1 MNYSYIDITKT
12 SKNFRDVASDLL
24 HSNTKS
30 FNTYINYFRSFCDDN
45 PIIQDI
51 IKPIKE
57 CNFNSKEWYNNAI
70 EQRSS
75 FIGSG
80 DITLPTDKISALKVI
95 YDLLWSANALDTLLS
110 LGHATMFA
118 KKYDEQLRKV
128 NDVIT
133 FFFIRYI
140 SRELENLIE
149 GVKPENMG
157 NQNVNNFNIYAPS
170 NIATNSTNVNQTLQY
185 NNSQELLN
193 LIAEL
198 KTAVINSELSEP
210 NKSDALDTI
219 DMIENEATQQP
230 PNTSR
235 VTKLLNLMPSVESIV
250 NIGEKIT
257 SLLP

>member
-1 MNYSYIDITKT
+1 MLLCLL
-12 SKNFRDVASDLL
+12 KN
-24 HSNTKS
+24 N
-30 FNTYINYFRSFCDDN
+30 
-45 PIIQDI
+45 
-51 IKPIKE
+51 
-57 CNFNSKEWYNNAI
+57 
-70 EQRSS
+70 
-75 FIGSG
+75 
-80 DITLPTDKISALKVI
+80 
-95 YDLLWSANALDTLLS
+95 
-110 LGHATMFA
+110 
-118 KKYDEQLRKV
+118 DEQLRKV

-250 NIGEKIT
+250 NIGEKNYKFIAIINIFK
-257 SLLP
+257 